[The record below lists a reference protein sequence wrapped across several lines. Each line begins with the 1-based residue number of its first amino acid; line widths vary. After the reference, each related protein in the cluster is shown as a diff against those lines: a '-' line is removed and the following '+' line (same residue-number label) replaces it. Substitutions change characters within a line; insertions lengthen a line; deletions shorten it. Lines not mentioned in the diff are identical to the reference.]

1 MKDEIINLRTEAD
14 KRFFFADTENF
25 KTRDDDGNPI
35 IEGYFAVFNTET
47 ELWPGAFE
55 EIAPTAFDSSVSG
68 DIRALINHDTTQ
80 VIGRTTNGTLELKVD
95 TRGLWGRIRINPKDS
110 DAMNIH
116 ARVERGDV
124 NQCSFGF
131 YPVKEE
137 TELLGDGS
145 IKWTLTDVEL
155 FEVSCCTFPA
165 YKETSI
171 QARKRDAEAI
181 AERKADAWKARMK
194 ARFNK
199 SDKEDL
205 TDGNSNDHSSEEDQR
220 SEEDS

>member
-55 EIAPTAFDSSVSG
+55 KIAPTAFDSSVSG
-68 DIRALINHDTTQ
+68 DIRALINHDTTL

-155 FEVSCCTFPA
+155 FEVSCCTVPA

-220 SEEDS
+220 

>member
-1 MKDEIINLRTEAD
+1 MDKDIINLRTDAD
-14 KRFFFADTENF
+14 KRFFFSDVENF

-35 IEGYFAVFNTET
+35 IEGYFAVFNTQT
-47 ELWPGAFE
+47 ELWEGAFE
-55 EIAPTAFDSSVSG
+55 QIAPTAFDNSISG
-68 DIRALINHDTTQ
+68 DVRALINHETTL

-95 TRGLWGRIRINPKDS
+95 SRGLWGRIRINPKDS

-131 YPVKEE
+131 YPVREE
-137 TELLGDGS
+137 TELLSDGS
-145 IKWTLTDVEL
+145 IKWTLTEVEL

-171 QARKRDAEAI
+171 QARQRDAAAI
-181 AERKADAWKARMK
+181 QERKLDAWKLRMK
-194 ARFNK
+194 ERFNK
-199 SDKEDL
+199 STKEVIE
-205 TDGNSNDHSSEEDQR
+205 DGNSSDHSSEEA
-220 SEEDS
+220 